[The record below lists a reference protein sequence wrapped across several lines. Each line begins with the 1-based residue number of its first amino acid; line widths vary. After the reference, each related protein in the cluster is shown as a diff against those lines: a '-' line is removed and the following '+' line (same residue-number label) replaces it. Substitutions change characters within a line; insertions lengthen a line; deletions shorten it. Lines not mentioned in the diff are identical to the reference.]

1 MQGLNFTSTNLVC
14 QLILSRLTVKF
25 VNFVNQYVEEFMVV
39 ENAKGWGNGGTMA
52 KRECA
57 HK

>member
-14 QLILSRLTVKF
+14 QLILSRLTIKF

-39 ENAKGWGNGGTMA
+39 ENAKG
-52 KRECA
+52 
-57 HK
+57 